1 MIISFWE
8 VNFAILI
15 WEEQTAVI
23 NARQFFYPSLLSL
36 RYLVQFI
43 LLAVLQA
50 LTLQELSFNLRVSD
64 HQLLGPKVYDHR

>member
-1 MIISFWE
+1 ME

-43 LLAVLQA
+43 LLAVWRA
-50 LTLQELSFNLRVSD
+50 LALQELSFNLRVCCY
-64 HQLLGPKVYDHR
+64 QLLGPKVDDYR